1 MLKTSITNVSNH
13 IFPGLIYYDQKEKFY
28 ELGNQVRSNL
38 PLQMALYF
46 NVWVLPIWFIVLLID
61 IDDKVNFNFGAL
73 LFNSDFMA
81 FNVFQYYYLSDA
93 YKFITVAVFLV
104 VSVLEC
110 ARLYLG
116 YKGNLQEKIPE
127 LASFW
132 LLSTLIQF
140 PLEIFLLLDNN
151 TRFQIIRIAISGL
164 MLSLLIIE
172 IIAGTIAL
180 KTLADYHAKRFYVA
194 QLYGINR

>member
-61 IDDKVNFNFGAL
+61 IDDK
-73 LFNSDFMA
+73 
-81 FNVFQYYYLSDA
+81 YYYLSDA